1 MESDKWGTGRAS
13 GRQWFK
19 AFALAGFIALAGAGM
34 GLVALQ
40 EAQAAVTLDS
50 GGGGGGGG
58 GHGGQAGG
66 GGSDGGGGNGGAGG
80 ADGAGNPGKASGSN
94 DTTPTAAGGGGAGEN
109 GNSTAGGEGGDYT
122 GSTPAGGA
130 PAIDE
135 SGRNTG
141 RTTGGN
147 GYGDTGGHGGQ
158 GSDTT
163 YTLRASDSAQAVNV
177 FGGSAGDGGDGGH
190 GGNNGL
196 GVGSGPGG
204 MGGTGGTGGSAS
216 LAGPA
221 ASGDFNLQ
229 TITITAGKGGN
240 GGTAGNNGAAGGGA
254 ASNGGSGG
262 AGGVGGSA
270 DFANNTAHLIVNG
283 GLNVTAGAG
292 GDRGTGAASLGGNG
306 GIATFISHE
315 QVSFNNNV
323 VITGGAGGA
332 GGAANAGGGAG
343 GSATVIT
350 DKMFSS
356 LNLTL
361 QGGAASNGDGGLGGR
376 GLGGD
381 AIFVSNGDHMRTGVI
396 TISGGATT
404 GNADAGVAYAYTHGA
419 VEASQLN
426 LTGQNGNAAGGSGGS
441 AWFDGDMAN
450 SDVNLSSSFN
460 IVAGNGAAGPAG
472 GDGGDA
478 WANARNFTFA
488 AHSAMVSGVNGAGVG
503 AGLGGSSVLN
513 VADTITVL
521 DVAQLDL
528 TKNDGDLSFNASR
541 LLLNADPKFATND
554 SHFTLN
560 KLGGTGD
567 LSGSINIG
575 ALELASAIGGA
586 NNAEFTAS
594 GGLNWIG
601 SPQGMTTDEFYFSN
615 IVVSG
620 TQNSITIPEFSAQT
634 IGGLGLQSMVF
645 NVTGNEVGN
654 GPMLLVDDGSGTG
667 FDLVGLRGKLQIVPQ
682 NSLNNLD
689 QGDTIVFV
697 EDKNGNTLV
706 DSSAPGKGF
715 SNTQAVRYTA
725 QYGLTQYYFDL
736 IMDGPDLQGAFAG
749 IWGDYKPYFEAR
761 LGDMGTLIN
770 SSRSVEN
777 TLHKATEPKYP
788 DEWRIV
794 TNIQGGHFRYDT
806 GSHVDVD
813 TLALTIALAHQLEIG
828 QSLLTFGAFFETGSG
843 SYNTYN
849 NLHNYG
855 SVDGDGDNTFYGF
868 GLFAHNKFPYGIYAE
883 ASVRGGWIHS
893 NFDLDQDHD
902 YYGASFDY
910 TSTYWGAHGGLGV
923 VFDIGEKGKLD
934 VYDKL
939 FWTHLDSEDV
949 STRWEKVYFDEVDS
963 LRNRLGARYTHS
975 FTDKVQAYVGGAW
988 EHEFDGKSDG
998 HVRVAK
1004 SDIGL
1009 KDAPEMKGSSGFAEV
1024 GLSVQPTDSKF
1035 YFDVSAFGLSG
1046 QEEGIGGVMTLK
1058 YTF

>member
-1 MESDKWGTGRAS
+1 MQKDKRGTGRAS
-13 GRQWFK
+13 GRQWLKF
-19 AFALAGFIALAGAGM
+19 FALAGFIALAGAGL
-34 GLVALQ
+34 GLVALH
-40 EAQAAVTLDS
+40 EAQAAVILDS
-50 GGGGGGGG
+50 GGGGGG
-58 GHGGQAGG
+58 A
-66 GGSDGGGGNGGAGG
+66 GGAGG
-80 ADGAGNPGKASGSN
+80 AAGNGVGNANG
-94 DTTPTAAGGGGAGEN
+94 ARGAGGAGGVDGQGSGVHAN
-109 GNSTAGGEGGDYT
+109 GAGDTGATTGTGDGGTMT
-122 GSTPAGGA
+122 GSSAGVT
-130 PAIDE
+130 E
-135 SGRNTG
+135 SN
-141 RTTGGN
+141 RTTGNAGA
-147 GYGDTGGHGGQ
+147 GTIGGHGG
-158 GSDTT
+158 DTS
-163 YTLRASDSAQAVNV
+163 YTLQGADSGQAVNV
-177 FGGSAGDGGDGGH
+177 FGAGG
-190 GGNNGL
+190 
-196 GVGSGPGG
+196 GVGGQGGAGGVSGGG
-204 MGGTGGTGGSAS
+204 FTIPAGAGAAGGTGGTGGSAA
-216 LAGPA
+216 LTGPVT
-221 ASGDFNLQ
+221 SGDFNLQ

-240 GGTAGNNGAAGGGA
+240 GGVIGVANDGG
-254 ASNGGSGG
+254 SGSGG
-262 AGGVGGSA
+262 AGGFGGSA
-270 DFANNTAHLIVNG
+270 DYTNNTAHLIVNG
-283 GLNVTAGAG
+283 GLNVTGGAG
-292 GDRGTGAASLGGNG
+292 GNRGTGAASLGGLG
-306 GIATFISHE
+306 GDATFISHE

-323 VITGGAGGA
+323 VITGGAGGL
-332 GGAANAGGGAG
+332 GNVGNAGGGAG
-343 GSATVIT
+343 GWATVVT

-361 QGGAASNGDGGLGGR
+361 QGGAASNGDGGLGGL
-376 GLGGD
+376 GMGGD
-381 AIFVSNGDHMRTGVI
+381 AEFYSYGDHMRTGVI
-396 TISGGATT
+396 TITGGATT
-404 GNADAGVAYAYTHGA
+404 GNADAGGAYAYAYGA

-426 LTGQNGNAAGGSGGS
+426 LTGKDGNAAGGSGGS
-441 AWFDGDMAN
+441 AWFEGDMAN

-460 IVAGNGAAGPAG
+460 IIAGNGAAGPAG
-472 GDGGDA
+472 GDGGIA
-478 WANARNFTFA
+478 WASARNFTFA
-488 AHSAMVSGVNGAGVG
+488 AHSAMVSGIDG
-503 AGLGGSSVLN
+503 AGLGGGFGGSATLD

-528 TKNDGDLSFNASR
+528 TKNDGDLRFNANR
-541 LLLNADPKFATND
+541 LLLNADPNFATND

-567 LSGSINIG
+567 LSGSINIDT
-575 ALELASAIGGA
+575 LELASAIGGA
-586 NNAEFTAS
+586 NNAEFTAA

-601 SPQGMTTDEFYFSN
+601 NPLGMNNDEFYFNN

-620 TQNSITIPEFSAQT
+620 TQNSITIPEFTAQT
-634 IGGLGLQSMVF
+634 IGGLGLRSMVF
-645 NVTGNEVGN
+645 KVTGNEVGR

-667 FDLVGLRGKLQIVPQ
+667 FDLVGLRGKLSIDPQ

-689 QGDTIVFV
+689 KGDTIVFV

-706 DSSAPGKGF
+706 DSSAPGQGF

-736 IMDGPDLQGAFAG
+736 LMNGPDLQGAFAG

-770 SSRSVEN
+770 ASRSVEN

-893 NFDLDQDHD
+893 NFDLDKDHD

-923 VFDIGEKGKLD
+923 VFDIGENGKLD

-939 FWTHLDSEDV
+939 FWTHMDSEDV
-949 STRWEKVYFDEVDS
+949 STRWEKVYFDDVDS

-998 HVRVAK
+998 HVKVSK
-1004 SDIGL
+1004 TTIGL

-1046 QEEGIGGVMTLK
+1046 QEQGIGGVLTLK